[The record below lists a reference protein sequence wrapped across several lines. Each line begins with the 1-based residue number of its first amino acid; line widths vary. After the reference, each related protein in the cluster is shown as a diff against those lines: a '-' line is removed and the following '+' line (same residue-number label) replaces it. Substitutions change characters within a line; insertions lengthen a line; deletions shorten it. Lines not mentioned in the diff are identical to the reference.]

1 MAELVDAALDGYSVT
16 IFAFGQTGSGK
27 THTMIG
33 PRLSRAAHAAA
44 GTGFVAA
51 GGGAG
56 AGVAGAGARAS
67 DGAALGGDA
76 TGAGPADDGVLPRC
90 VQYAY
95 ESIASRQS
103 GSRFTVTAS
112 VLELYN
118 ETVTDL
124 LGPDK
129 GKQLQVRQRRC

>member
-33 PRLSRAAHAAA
+33 PRLSRAAGAAAA
-44 GTGFVAA
+44 GA
-51 GGGAG
+51 GTGAG
-56 AGVAGAGARAS
+56 AAAAGCGDGS
-67 DGAALGGDA
+67 GPGEGAAP
-76 TGAGPADDGVLPRC
+76 AGPSDDGVLPRC

-95 ESIASRQS
+95 DSIASRQS
-103 GSRFTVTAS
+103 DVQFTVSAS

-129 GKQLQVRQRRC
+129 GKQLQVRVPSWDM